1 MPRDNG
7 EALTRTPPQE
17 GARLLL
23 HVCCGPCAVMPIL
36 RCREEGFLVTA
47 WFMNPNIQPLT
58 EYLRRREA
66 AQQACAELNVELL
79 CADEEWDIA
88 VWLRKAAGRDAKPAR
103 CAFCCENRINAAFV
117 KAGELG
123 MPFFSSSLLYSRHQ
137 PHKVIATAGLRLT
150 WKNPG
155 GPVFLY
161 RDFREEWQAGIERS
175 RELGLYRQSYCGCVY
190 SEAERHAG
198 RLAKLMYRDA
208 G

>member
-1 MPRDNG
+1 
-7 EALTRTPPQE
+7 
-17 GARLLL
+17 
-23 HVCCGPCAVMPIL
+23 
-36 RCREEGFLVTA
+36 
-47 WFMNPNIQPLT
+47 MNPNIQPLT